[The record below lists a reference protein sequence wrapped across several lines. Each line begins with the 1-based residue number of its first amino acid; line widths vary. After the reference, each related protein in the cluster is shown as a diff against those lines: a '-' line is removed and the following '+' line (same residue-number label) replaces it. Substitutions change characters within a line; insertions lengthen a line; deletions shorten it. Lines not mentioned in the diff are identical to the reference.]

1 MIQRSKAAA
10 VSQMLQ
16 FKPNITKVI
25 PFAIVVWI
33 FFACYQMC
41 TLSFAEVPNQGNKK
55 TSEGTSF
62 AAAPGTM
69 VTAESSTVPVQ
80 HTMEEPKSPTK
91 VEESE
96 GIVI

>member
-1 MIQRSKAAA
+1 M
-10 VSQMLQ
+10 SQKVQ
-16 FKPNITKVI
+16 FKPSITKVI
-25 PFAIVVWI
+25 YCLLLLI
-33 FFACYQMC
+33 FACDQMC

-69 VTAESSTVPVQ
+69 LTAESFTMPVQ
-80 HTMEEPKSPTK
+80 HTRDEPKCPTR

-96 GIVI
+96 GNPVQAVIKGKA

>member
-1 MIQRSKAAA
+1 MIQRSKVAA

-25 PFAIVVWI
+25 PFVIVVWI
-33 FFACYQMC
+33 FACNQMC
-41 TLSFAEVPNQGNKK
+41 TLSFVEVPNQGNKK

>member
-25 PFAIVVWI
+25 PFVIVVWI
-33 FFACYQMC
+33 FACNQMC
-41 TLSFAEVPNQGNKK
+41 TLSFVEVPNQGNKK

-69 VTAESSTVPVQ
+69 LIAESSTMPLQ
-80 HTMEEPKSPTK
+80 HTMEDPKCPTK

-96 GIVI
+96 GVVI

>member
-1 MIQRSKAAA
+1 
-10 VSQMLQ
+10 
-16 FKPNITKVI
+16 
-25 PFAIVVWI
+25 
-33 FFACYQMC
+33 MC

-62 AAAPGTM
+62 AAAPGTI
-69 VTAESSTVPVQ
+69 AESSTMPLQ
-80 HTMEEPKSPTK
+80 HTMEDPKCPTK